1 VLDDTKRTQFDDNS
15 GLDHTAI
22 LPGMQSTGIEN
33 NTEAC
38 LIVLAGWE
46 IGREL
51 RLVKESTTFGR
62 STLADSLINAPSV
75 SRLHARIDKLM
86 KDRETQ
92 YVITDLG
99 SSNGVYINNQRTE
112 NAILNANDKLR
123 MGDVLFKFVLLDE
136 VDARYHQEVQRL
148 IYYDSLT
155 GLMTMEAFRPEL
167 ELAIR
172 HAKQKETVFSL
183 AMTDMDG
190 LKRVNDTHGHLAGR
204 MVVREMGA
212 ILRSHLRKQDIGAL
226 YGGDEAV
233 LLFRA
238 TPLTEA
244 VAQAEKIRK
253 AIEDREFIHHETV
266 VRVTLSQ
273 GLAEWPRHG
282 TSADSLIAAAD
293 KALYKAKELGRNRV
307 CTPE

>member
-1 VLDDTKRTQFDDNS
+1 MLDDTKRTQYQENS

-22 LPGMQSTGIEN
+22 LPGMQVAGMDI
-33 NTEAC
+33 NTEAR
-38 LIVLAGWE
+38 LIVLEGWE

-51 RLVKESTTFGR
+51 RLVKDSTTFGR
-62 STLADSLINAPSV
+62 STQADYLINAPSV
-75 SRLHARIDKLM
+75 SRLHARVDKIDK
-86 KDRETQ
+86 DGEAQ

-99 SSNGVYINNQRTE
+99 SSNGIYVNNQRSE
-112 NAILNANDKLR
+112 NFILNANDKLR

-148 IYYDSLT
+148 IYYDRLT

-172 HAKQKETVFSL
+172 HAKQNETVFSL

-204 MVVREMGA
+204 MVVREMGV
-212 ILRSHLRKQDIGAL
+212 ILRSQLRKQDIGAL
-226 YGGDEAV
+226 YGGDETV
-233 LLFRA
+233 LLFPD
-238 TPLTEA
+238 TPLAEA
-244 VAQAEKIRK
+244 VVQSEKIRK
-253 AIEDREFIHHETV
+253 AIEDREFVHHDTV

-273 GLAEWPRHG
+273 GLAEWPKHG

-307 CTPE
+307 CIPE